1 MKIWVKGYLGVQPAR
16 SALGDRLFIEF
27 GADRVTL
34 RDLLVQ
40 LGYRGD
46 ESLKAPGAGDR
57 LAILVNGRHT
67 SHLADG
73 LDTVLRDGDRV
84 AIFPPVAGG

>member
-1 MKIWVKGYLGVQPAR
+1 MKIWVRGYLGLEA
-16 SALGDRLFIEF
+16 ALGDKRFVEF

-46 ESLKAPGAGDR
+46 ESLTAPGAVGR
-57 LAILVNGRHT
+57 LAVLVNGRHT

>member
-1 MKIWVKGYLGVQPAR
+1 MKIWVRGYLGVKAEF
-16 SALGDRLFIEF
+16 GDKPFVEF

-34 RDLLVQ
+34 RDLLIQ
-40 LGYRGD
+40 LGYQRD
-46 ESLKAPGAGDR
+46 ESLAAPGAVGR
-57 LAILVNGRHT
+57 LVILVNGRST

>member
-1 MKIWVKGYLGVQPAR
+1 MKIWVRGYLGVKAK
-16 SALGDRLFIEF
+16 LGDKPFVEF

-40 LGYRGD
+40 LGYQRD
-46 ESLKAPGAGDR
+46 ESLTAPGAVGR
-57 LAILVNGRHT
+57 LVILVNGRST

-73 LDTVLRDGDRV
+73 LDTVLRDGDQV

>member
-1 MKIWVKGYLGVQPAR
+1 MKIWVKGYLGVKVE
-16 SALGDRLFIEF
+16 LGDKSFIEF
-27 GADRVTL
+27 GTDRVTV

-40 LGYRGD
+40 LGYQRD
-46 ESLKAPGAGDR
+46 ESFTAPGAVGR
-57 LAILVNGRHT
+57 LVILVNGRST
-67 SHLADG
+67 LHLADG

>member
-1 MKIWVKGYLGVQPAR
+1 MKIWVRGYLGVKA
-16 SALGDRLFIEF
+16 ALGDKPFIEF

-40 LGYRGD
+40 LGYQRD
-46 ESLKAPGAGDR
+46 ESLTAPGAVGR
-57 LAILVNGRHT
+57 LVILVNGRST

-73 LDTVLRDGDRV
+73 LDTALRDGDRV